1 MPRGILMDSSTI
13 FIVDDHEAVRD
24 SLGALLQANGLSVE
38 MYDCGR
44 DFLDA
49 LDPSRHGCLLLD
61 LRLPDISGIEVQQ
74 KLSAMGAKL
83 RTIMISGHGDV
94 PLAVKA
100 MKAGAVDFIEKPCT
114 DDVILACVRRAL
126 ALSEKAREE
135 EATNDDMAVRLAL
148 LTPRE
153 REVLDALVSGRPNK
167 VIAYDLGISPRT
179 VEIHRAR
186 VMSKM
191 EAKSLSHLVRM
202 ALAAGIDNELI

>member
-1 MPRGILMDSSTI
+1 MDSSTV

-38 MYDCGR
+38 TYGSGCE
-44 DFLDA
+44 FLDA
-49 LDPSRHGCLLLD
+49 LNPLSHGCLLLD

-94 PLAVKA
+94 PLAVQA

-114 DDVILACVRRAL
+114 DDVILDCVRRAL
-126 ALSEKAREE
+126 ELSEKAREE
-135 EATNDDMAVRLAL
+135 EATTDDMAVRLAL

-153 REVLDALVSGRPNK
+153 RQVLDALVSGQPNK

-202 ALAAGIDNELI
+202 ALAAGISNELI

>member
-1 MPRGILMDSSTI
+1 MDSSTI

-38 MYDCGR
+38 TYSCGR

-49 LDPSRHGCLLLD
+49 LNPSLHGCLLLD

-83 RTIMISGHGDV
+83 RTIMISGHGEI

-114 DDVILACVRRAL
+114 DDVILDCVRRAL

-135 EATNDDMAVRLAL
+135 EATNDDVVVRLAL

-153 REVLDALVSGRPNK
+153 REVLDALVSGQPNK

-202 ALAAGIDNELI
+202 ALAAGIDNELT

>member
-24 SLGALLQANGLSVE
+24 SLGALLRANGLSVE
-38 MYDCGR
+38 MYGCGR

-126 ALSEKAREE
+126 ELSEKAREE

-153 REVLDALVSGRPNK
+153 REVLDALVGGQPNK

>member
-1 MPRGILMDSSTI
+1 MDSSTI

-38 MYDCGR
+38 MYGCGH

-49 LDPSRHGCLLLD
+49 LNPSSHGCLLLD

-74 KLSAMGAKL
+74 KLFAMGAKL

-114 DDVILACVRRAL
+114 DDVILDCVRRAL
-126 ALSEKAREE
+126 ELSEKAREE

-153 REVLDALVSGRPNK
+153 REVLDALVGGQPNK

>member
-1 MPRGILMDSSTI
+1 MVGSTI

-24 SLGALLQANGLSVE
+24 SLGALLQANGHSVQ
-38 MYDCGR
+38 MYGCGR

-49 LDPSRHGCLLLD
+49 LSPSNHGCLLLD
-61 LRLPDISGIEVQQ
+61 LRLPDISGIEIQQ
-74 KLSAMGAKL
+74 RLAAMGAKL
-83 RTIMISGHGDV
+83 CTVMISGHGDV

-114 DDVILACVRRAL
+114 DEVILNCVQRAL
-126 ALSEKAREE
+126 ELSEKALEE
-135 EATNDDMAVRLAL
+135 GATSEDLAARLAL

-153 REVLDALVSGRPNK
+153 REVLDALVSGEPNK
-167 VIAYDLGISPRT
+167 VIAHDLGISPRT

-202 ALAAGIDNELI
+202 ALAAGIDTELK

>member
-1 MPRGILMDSSTI
+1 MERSTI

-24 SLGALLQANGLSVE
+24 SLGALLQASGLSVQ

-49 LDPSRHGCLLLD
+49 LNPSCHGCLLLD

-74 KLSAMGAKL
+74 RLSAMGAKL

-100 MKAGAVDFIEKPCT
+100 MKAGAVDFIEKPCS
-114 DDVILACVRRAL
+114 DEVILSCVRRAL
-126 ALSEKAREE
+126 ELSEKAREE
-135 EATNDDMAVRLAL
+135 EATCDDLAERLAQ

-153 REVLDALVSGRPNK
+153 REVLNALVSGQANK
-167 VIAYDLGISPRT
+167 VIAHDLGISPRT

-202 ALAAGIDNELI
+202 ALAAGIDTGLE